1 MPGGNA
7 TPVYVANAG
16 TESGLGAIYL
26 AGNDDAGDSA
36 ALGFSEDANIRTV
49 FWVFKGCS
57 FLLTDAN
64 AYDFHRPS
72 DDDPTAPL
80 WASYASGNVIGG
92 STYVNGVSVDGTSF
106 NMPTN
111 LHNGFNLVEV
121 LTTDT
126 VTADSF
132 NKDRGYHSGNQ

>member
-1 MPGGNA
+1 MLGILG
-7 TPVYVANAG
+7 TTAG
-16 TESGLGAIYL
+16 AVRRARALSGSPACSGRCVN
-26 AGNDDAGDSA
+26 G
-36 ALGFSEDANIRTV
+36 T
-49 FWVFKGCS
+49 S

-72 DDDPTAPL
+72 DDDPTSPL
-80 WASYASGNVIGG
+80 WAGYASGNVIGG
-92 STYVNGVSVDGTSF
+92 STYVNGVAVDGTSF